1 VKTEYHRRNDR
12 VVYDRV
18 AIDSSAIALEQAP
31 TEDELKAYFEEN
43 SSDLAYQL
51 PEKVAISYILVNP
64 ENIDIIPPTDSE
76 LQDHY
81 NANLKD
87 FSTSGNVEDATPFT
101 EVKEDIL
108 EDLSK
113 QKREDMAKDFLGGLD
128 DLFLEQEN
136 IDLLGTFK
144 AQLAIDARLAVA
156 ETGTTELFSERDY
169 RIEPMGYV
177 FNLTA
182 RLFGD
187 NPRNYG
193 GILEAG
199 SGFYIYHLDRRES
212 ARSMTFEEAKASI
225 VASLTETRQLEVA
238 EALGRE
244 WKEKLI
250 ASGNWSDLELPDS
263 MDYREESV
271 VGLRALEPRA
281 LEKVEPKVVT
291 DPIVSGTSV
300 VLMRLI
306 ERQAADEAG
315 LEAEKETLRQSLGQQ
330 KSYLMMSG
338 LGIR

>member
-1 VKTEYHRRNDR
+1 
-12 VVYDRV
+12 
-18 AIDSSAIALEQAP
+18 
-31 TEDELKAYFEEN
+31 
-43 SSDLAYQL
+43 
-51 PEKVAISYILVNP
+51 
-64 ENIDIIPPTDSE
+64 
-76 LQDHY
+76 
-81 NANLKD
+81 
-87 FSTSGNVEDATPFT
+87 
-101 EVKEDIL
+101 
-108 EDLSK
+108 
-113 QKREDMAKDFLGGLD
+113 
-128 DLFLEQEN
+128 
-136 IDLLGTFK
+136 
-144 AQLAIDARLAVA
+144 VA